1 MDSFAGFIAGF
12 AFFLVGLK
20 LFSTNLNQITS
31 KRFRT
36 LITRFTPNDWLAGMW
51 GVLLSLLT
59 AGNTVLTPCITAG
72 FESVHAINFRKAI
85 QIVLWSRVGACF
97 FIYLAGFNIKL
108 LVLILMGFAGISFA
122 INKPKH
128 YNNLTSSIFN
138 LGLVLFGIQLIKGSS
153 KVLIKLDWFHN
164 VIEYTQQ
171 FPEIAFIAGILFILG
186 AQSLFGALVV
196 ALSFIDSG
204 IFDIQQA
211 ILFTYG
217 VYLGEA
223 ILKTLH
229 LTSFKGIFKQVMCLL
244 PIIYFATFLTG
255 ILTYIANAM
264 DFPFIQHYA
273 HIWASSPKQEL
284 AHLNFGIHLFTVSL
298 LSIGVLGVE
307 ALVYALLG
315 KPKTEEVKAIDIP
328 DGILDDPIMTMTLI
342 EQEKNR
348 LIHKFPNY
356 LENIRSGESQKEPL
370 THNNLHCYLKENLE
384 DIHDIFNEL
393 LERSHY
399 HPEISAQL
407 LLAIERQNLLSALE
421 ENLYNFS
428 ITVDFLREQTKSN
441 VELSNKFLNFAEAMD
456 ATLLTMIDVLDDPK
470 ESFNLDALMKITS
483 GREDFMKDIREQYS
497 SQLAITEKVEL
508 ISLVNLFESNIW
520 IVKKIA
526 NSVYEGEFILEETTA
541 KAGA

>member
-36 LITRFTPNDWLAGMW
+36 LITRFTPNDCLAGMW

-108 LVLILMGFAGISFA
+108 LVLIMMGIAGISFA
-122 INKPKH
+122 INRPKR
-128 YNNLTSSIFN
+128 YANLTSSIFN
-138 LGLVLFGIQLIKGSS
+138 LGLVLFGIQLIKGST
-153 KVLIKLDWFHN
+153 KVLIKLSWFHD
-164 VIEYTQQ
+164 IIDYTQQ
-171 FPEIAFIAGILFILG
+171 YPEIAFVAGVIFILG

-196 ALSFIDSG
+196 TLSFIDSG
-204 IFDIQQA
+204 VFDINQA
-211 ILFTYG
+211 ILFMYG

-223 ILKTLH
+223 VLKIFYMTA
-229 LTSFKGIFKQVMCLL
+229 FKGVFKQVMFLL
-244 PIIYFATFLTG
+244 PIIYFCTFLTG
-255 ILTYIANAM
+255 MLAYTLHVM
-264 DFPFIQHYA
+264 DIPFIQHYA
-273 HIWASSPKQEL
+273 HLWASSPKQEL
-284 AHLNFGIHLFTVSL
+284 AHLNFGIHLFTIIF
-298 LSIGVLGVE
+298 LSIGVSGVE
-307 ALVYALLG
+307 KFVYMVLG

-328 DGILDDPIMTMTLI
+328 DGILDDPVMTMSLI

-348 LIHKFPNY
+348 LIHMYPNY
-356 LENIRSGESQKEPL
+356 LENIRSGESVKEPL
-370 THNNLHCYLKENLE
+370 IHNNLHKYLKENLE

-399 HPEISAQL
+399 HPEISSEL
-407 LLAIERQNLLSALE
+407 LLAIERQNLLNALE
-421 ENLYNFS
+421 ENLYNFC
-428 ITVDFLREQTKSN
+428 ITVDKLREQTKSN
-441 VELSNKFLNFAEAMD
+441 LELSNKFLNFAEAMD
-456 ATLLTMIDVLDDPK
+456 ATLLTMIDVLDNPK
-470 ESFNLDALMKITS
+470 ESFNLDILKKITS
-483 GREDFMKDIREQYS
+483 GREDFMKEIREQYS
-497 SQLAITEKVEL
+497 SQLAMAEKVEL
-508 ISLVNLFESNIW
+508 IGLINLFESNIW

-526 NSVYEGEFILEETTA
+526 HSVYEGEIIAEETSTTA
-541 KAGA
+541 EG

>member
-36 LITRFTPNDWLAGMW
+36 LITKFTPNDWLAGMW

-108 LVLILMGFAGISFA
+108 LVLIMMGIAGISFA
-122 INKPKH
+122 INRPKR
-128 YNNLTSSIFN
+128 YANLASSIFN
-138 LGLVLFGIQLIKGSS
+138 LGLVLFGIQLIKGST
-153 KVLIKLDWFHN
+153 KVLIKLDWFHG
-164 VIEYTQQ
+164 IIDYTHQ
-171 FPEIAFIAGILFILG
+171 FPEIAFIAGVLFILG

-204 IFDIQQA
+204 VFNVQQA

-217 VYLGEA
+217 VYLGEG
-223 ILKTLH
+223 ILKLLYMTA
-229 LTSFKGIFKQVMCLL
+229 FKGVFKQVMSLL
-244 PIIYFATFLTG
+244 PIIYFSTFLTG
-255 ILTYIANAM
+255 MVAYFAHSM
-264 DFPFIQHYA
+264 DLPFIQHYA
-273 HIWASSPKQEL
+273 HVWASSPKQEL
-284 AHLNFGIHLFTVSL
+284 AHLNFGIHLVTVAI
-298 LSIGVLGVE
+298 LSVSVTGVE
-307 ALVYALLG
+307 SLVYMFLG

-328 DGILDDPIMTMTLI
+328 DGVLDDPVMTMSLI

-348 LIHKFPNY
+348 LIHMFPNY

-370 THNNLHCYLKENLE
+370 THNNLHNYLKENLE

-407 LLAIERQNLLSALE
+407 LLAIERQNLLNALE
-421 ENLYNFS
+421 ENLF
-428 ITVDFLREQTKSN
+428 IFCTTVDNLREQTKSN

-456 ATLLTMIDVLDDPK
+456 ATLLTMIDVLDHPK

-483 GREDFMKDIREQYS
+483 GREDFMKEIREQYS
-497 SQLAITEKVEL
+497 TQLAMTEKVEL
-508 ISLVNLFESNIW
+508 IGLINLFESNIW
-520 IVKKIA
+520 IIKKIA
-526 NSVYEGEFILEETTA
+526 NSVYEGAIIVDEAEATV
-541 KAGA
+541 